1 MLFGTRRSLNE
12 RIVRLT
18 KAFNADGYNVIKI
31 LNNFNRIGIMAE
43 HKTATNYDTGKKK
56 KAYYFEGSSYE
67 MGYLLGILAESEIS
81 AMASDFTN
89 NLISGFIAD
98 SIKEKRGIIQELLI
112 SILNRLS
119 KDEFLRLPLEIKE
132 EMQGICDGCKKRNP
146 RSKVDMKHLFVLNA
160 GIDVLCSV
168 IYTGGFLLRGRP
180 DLKPTDFNIPLMC
193 NAFAIFGSATGNE
206 YYFGRDFMFFTASVF
221 QDTAAHI
228 IYNPADSPG
237 GKCLPFVSVTAPGMV
252 GSISGMN
259 TNGVGI
265 GVDMSPAAN
274 CDPKNV
280 GINSILLTR
289 LCTQFAQNANHAV
302 EIMKRAQRG
311 VSWNYIVA
319 DGKNDKAC
327 IVEAG
332 SSNTDPDFLAYV
344 SDDFRELLPDNDFIS
359 THKSAEYLDGLMVR
373 WSDYEYPEK
382 YLKFNNSLWQY
393 YNKKKSVQKEIYA
406 DAFEG
411 KGYINK
417 TLVETRCPSTYYFA
431 PQREALR
438 NMIITTNHYII
449 PEMRLF
455 AMYPWT
461 SSVVGN
467 KINDIQWRYDE
478 LNNQLLS
485 TIQQE
490 RSIDYLA
497 ARKLIDY
504 LAPYGKYP
512 SYYAGN
518 PTSGDGKE
526 IRIEGCTS
534 IFDLKKL
541 SVESHYG
548 YYCDEWVKISLPH
561 YFDEQ

>member
-1 MLFGTRRSLNE
+1 MIFSARRSLNE
-12 RIVRLT
+12 RVIRLT
-18 KAFNADGYNVIKI
+18 RAFNADGYNVIKI

-56 KAYYFEGSSYE
+56 KIYYIEGSNYE
-67 MGYLLGILAESEIS
+67 MGYLLGILAEKEIS
-81 AMASDFTN
+81 AMASDFIS

-98 SIKEKRGIIQELLI
+98 SVKKKRGIIQELLI
-112 SILNRLS
+112 SILNKLS
-119 KDEFLRLPLEIKE
+119 KDEFSRLPVEIKE
-132 EMQGICDGCKKRNP
+132 EMQGICDGCKRSNP
-146 RSKVDMKHLFVLNA
+146 RTKVDMKHLFALNA
-160 GIDVLCSV
+160 GIDILCSV
-168 IYTGGFLLRGRP
+168 IYTGGLLLRSGL
-180 DLKPTDFNIPLMC
+180 DLKPDNFNIPIMC
-193 NAFAIFGSATGNE
+193 NAFVVFGDITGSE
-206 YYFGRDFMFFTASVF
+206 HYFGRDFMFSTASVF

-228 IYNPADSPG
+228 IYNPADYPE
-237 GKCLPFVSVTAPGMV
+237 GKCLPFVSVTAPGMI

-259 TNGVGI
+259 INGVGV

-289 LCTQFAQNANHAV
+289 LCVQFAQDANHAV
-302 EIMKRAQRG
+302 EIIKGTQRG

-332 SSNTDPDFLAYV
+332 SSNTDFNFLSYVPDDY
-344 SDDFRELLPDNDFIS
+344 RELLPDKDFIS
-359 THKSAEYLDGLMVR
+359 NHKSEEYQNGLMVR
-373 WSDYEYPEK
+373 WSDYEYPNK
-382 YLKFNNSLWQY
+382 YLKFNNNLWQY
-393 YNKKKSVQKEIYA
+393 YNQKKSARKEIYV
-406 DAFEG
+406 DAFDE
-411 KGYINK
+411 KGYINR
-417 TLVETRCPSTYYFA
+417 TPDEMNCPSTYYFA
-431 PQREALR
+431 PQREALY
-438 NMIITTNHYII
+438 NMVITTNHYII

-485 TIQQE
+485 TIRQE
-490 RSIDYLA
+490 GSIDYPT

-512 SYYAGN
+512 AYYAGN
-518 PTSGDGKE
+518 SRSRDGRE

-548 YYCDEWVKISLPH
+548 YYCDEWIKTSLPH
-561 YFDEQ
+561 YFNKQ